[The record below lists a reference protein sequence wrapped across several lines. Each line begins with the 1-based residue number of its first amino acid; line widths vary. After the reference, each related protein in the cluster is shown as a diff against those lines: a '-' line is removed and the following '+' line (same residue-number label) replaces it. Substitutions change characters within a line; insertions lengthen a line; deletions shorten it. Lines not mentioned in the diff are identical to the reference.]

1 MKHLKNILVTGGAGY
16 IGSHTVTKLS
26 DAGFRA
32 IIVDDFRNSYQSV
45 IENLNELCLIKPLFF
60 NADCTN
66 KRVMKQIFET
76 HQIEGVIHFAA
87 YKSVEDSIN
96 KPAAYFHNN
105 INSLV
110 VITDLMN
117 QFKVNKLVFS
127 SSCTVYGEPETT
139 MVSEESPL
147 KEAKTPYGYSKQ
159 VGEDYLKFLVK
170 SEGNIVKPIIL
181 RYFNPVG
188 AHPSGLIGELPI
200 NKPRNLMPLV
210 CQSAAEMIGPI
221 QVFGTDYDTP
231 DGSCLRDF
239 IHVLDLAD
247 AHIKSLNYTQLMD
260 EPLEIFNVGTGRG
273 TSVLELINS
282 FEKVNGI
289 EVPHRLG
296 ERRSGDIVKIYA
308 DTTKINN
315 KLNWYSNYSME
326 DALKHSWN
334 WQQSLLSQKIL

>member
-26 DAGFRA
+26 EAGFRA
-32 IIVDDFRNSYQSV
+32 IVVDDFRNSYQSV

-60 NADCTN
+60 NVDCTN
-66 KRVMKQIFET
+66 RVVLKRIFET
-76 HQIEGVIHFAA
+76 HHIYGVIHFAA

-96 KPAAYFHNN
+96 KPAAYFQNN

-110 VITDLMN
+110 TITELMN
-117 QFKVNKLVFS
+117 EFNVDKLVFS
-127 SSCTVYGEPETT
+127 SSCTVYGEPDSI
-139 MVSEESPL
+139 MVSEDSPL
-147 KEAKTPYGYSKQ
+147 QEAKTPYGYSKQ
-159 VGEDYLKFLVK
+159 VGEDFLKFLVK
-170 SEGNIVKPIIL
+170 SEDNIIKPIIL

-221 QVFGTDYDTP
+221 KVFGTDYDTP
-231 DGSCLRDF
+231 DGSCIRDF

-247 AHIKSLNYTQLMD
+247 AHIKSLDYAKQMD
-260 EPLEIFNVGTGRG
+260 EPLEVFNVGTGRG

-282 FEKVNGI
+282 FQAINHI
-289 EVPHRLG
+289 EVPHVLG
-296 ERRSGDIVKIYA
+296 ERRDGDIVKIYA

-315 KLNWYSNYSME
+315 KLNWSSQYSME
-326 DALKHSWN
+326 DAIAHSWN
-334 WQQSLLSQKIL
+334 WQQNLLSQKVF